1 MGALDRPDALAVD
14 SLGLIAGVAEAVQA
28 FDRGRASAEALEIP
42 FPAAAIREVAICG
55 MGGSAIA
62 GDLIAGI
69 YRDRLRRPV
78 TTVRDY
84 ILPGWVGEDT
94 LVVLCSYSGNTEET
108 LTCTMQALERKSLI
122 IGITSNGKLADLGG
136 REGMPII
143 TVPPGMQPRAA
154 LLDLFT
160 PMLVTLSRLG
170 VIPQLDGELEDGR
183 NALDAAVAA
192 YGPQLP
198 EDENPAKQ
206 LANALVG
213 AVPVIY
219 GAEATAALAYRWK
232 CQFNENSKVP
242 AFSHA
247 LPEMD
252 HNEIVGY
259 EGMSEFHTLAH
270 VLMLRDARQH
280 RQVER
285 RFDLTKRLIEQR
297 VRGVINISGDG
308 DTALARLLD
317 LVLLGDYVSL
327 YLACLREVDPGPV
340 DIIEQL
346 KRDLATSGYGRVEG
360 EA

>member
-1 MGALDRPDALAVD
+1 MGALDRPEALAVD
-14 SLGLIAGVAEAVQA
+14 SLGLIPGVGEAVQA

-42 FPAAAIREVAICG
+42 FPPDAIREVAICG

-62 GDLIAGI
+62 GDLIAGV

-78 TTVRDY
+78 ATVRDY
-84 ILPGWVGEDT
+84 ILPGWVGPDT

-108 LTCTMQALERKSLI
+108 LTCTMQALERKALI
-122 IGITSNGKLADLGG
+122 VGITSNGKLGDLGR

-143 TVPPGMQPRAA
+143 SVPPGMQPRAA

-170 VIPQLDGELEDGR
+170 VVPQIDAELEDGR
-183 NALDAAVAA
+183 AALEAAVAA
-192 YGPQLP
+192 YGPGA
-198 EDENPAKQ
+198 EEAENPAKQ

-213 AVPVIY
+213 SVPVIY

-242 AFSHA
+242 SFWHA
-247 LPEMD
+247 VPEMN
-252 HNEIVGY
+252 HNEIVGF
-259 EGMSEFHTLAH
+259 EGLTEFHKLSH

-285 RFDLTKRLIEQR
+285 RFDLTGQLIEKR
-297 VRGVINISGDG
+297 VRGVISISGDG

-327 YLACLREVDPGPV
+327 YLACLYNVNPGPV

-346 KRDLATSGYGRVEG
+346 KGDLATSGYGRVEG
-360 EA
+360 EG

>member
-1 MGALDRPDALAVD
+1 
-14 SLGLIAGVAEAVQA
+14 
-28 FDRGRASAEALEIP
+28 
-42 FPAAAIREVAICG
+42 

-62 GDLIAGI
+62 GDLIAGV

-78 TTVRDY
+78 ATVRDY
-84 ILPGWVGEDT
+84 ILPGWVGPDT

-108 LTCTMQALERKSLI
+108 LTCSMQAMERKSLI
-122 IGITSNGKLADLGG
+122 VGITSNGKLADLGG
-136 REGMPII
+136 RQGMPII
-143 TVPPGMQPRAA
+143 GVPPGMQPRAA

-170 VIPQLDGELEDGR
+170 VLPPIDGELDDGR
-183 NALDAAVAA
+183 AALEAAVAA
-192 YGPQLP
+192 YGPRVG
-198 EDENPAKQ
+198 ESENPAKQ
-206 LANALVG
+206 LATELAG

-219 GAEATAALAYRWK
+219 GAEATSALAYRWK

-242 AFSHA
+242 AFWHA
-247 LPEMD
+247 LPEMN

-259 EGMSEFHTLAH
+259 EGLAGFHKLAH

-285 RFDLTKRLIEQR
+285 RFDLTRRLIEER
-297 VRGVINISGDG
+297 VRGVVSISGDG

-327 YLACLREVDPGPV
+327 YLGCLHEVDPGPV
-340 DIIEQL
+340 EIIEQL
-346 KRDLATSGYGRVEG
+346 KRDLASSGYGRVDG

>member
-1 MGALDRPDALAVD
+1 MGALDRPESLAID
-14 SLGLIAGVAEAVQA
+14 SLGLIPGVGEAVQA

-42 FPAAAIREVAICG
+42 FPPDAIRDVAICG

-62 GDLIAGI
+62 GDLIAGV

-78 TTVRDY
+78 ATVRDY
-84 ILPGWVGEDT
+84 ILPGWVGPDT

-122 IGITSNGKLADLGG
+122 VGITSNGKLGDLGQ
-136 REGMPII
+136 RQGMPVIG
-143 TVPPGMQPRAA
+143 VPPGMQPRAA

-160 PMLVTLSRLG
+160 PMLVMLSRLG
-170 VIPQLDGELEDGR
+170 VIPQIDGELEDGR
-183 NALDAAVAA
+183 AALDAAVAA
-192 YGPQLP
+192 YGPGV
-198 EDENPAKQ
+198 EEAENPAKQ
-206 LANALVG
+206 LANALSG
-213 AVPVIY
+213 SVPVVY

-242 AFSHA
+242 SFWHA
-247 LPEMD
+247 VPEMN

-259 EGMSEFHTLAH
+259 EGLADFHTLSH

-285 RFDLTKRLIEQR
+285 RFDLTKRLIEKR
-297 VRGVINISGDG
+297 VRGVISISGDG

-317 LVLLGDYVSL
+317 LVLLGDYASL
-327 YLACLREVDPGPV
+327 YLACLRNVDPGPV

-346 KRDLATSGYGRVEG
+346 KGDLATSGYGRVEG
-360 EA
+360 ED

>member
-1 MGALDRPDALAVD
+1 MGALDRPEALAVD
-14 SLGLIAGVAEAVQA
+14 SLGLIPGVGEAVQA

-42 FPAAAIREVAICG
+42 FPPEAIREVAICG

-122 IGITSNGKLADLGG
+122 VGITSNGKLADLGG

-170 VIPQLDGELEDGR
+170 VIPELGDELDDGR
-183 NALDAAVAA
+183 SALDTAIGA
-192 YGPQLP
+192 YGPGVP

-206 LANALVG
+206 LATVLMG
-213 AVPVIY
+213 SVPVIY
-219 GAEATAALAYRWK
+219 GAEATAALGYRWK

-242 AFSHA
+242 SFFHA

-259 EGMSEFHTLAH
+259 EGQTDFHTLAH
-270 VLMLRDARQH
+270 VLMLRDVRQH

-285 RFDLTKRLIEQR
+285 RFELTKALIQKR
-297 VRGVINISGDG
+297 VRGVISISGDG
-308 DTALARLLD
+308 ETALARLLD

-327 YLACLREVDPGPV
+327 YLACLQEVDPGPV

-346 KRDLATSGYGRVEG
+346 KRDLSTAGYGRIEG
-360 EA
+360 EG